1 MGRTGHDHKAVMEAE
16 VMEAAAAARQL
27 VELRGDDAAND
38 IGEERKEE
46 EMDGHR
52 PSTPPAVGSAPSGRR
67 RDHFQD
73 DNDDDD
79 KEEDAELGR
88 RRRRKR
94 YLSIRT
100 IYRRTRPILMEP
112 IPSSKRKR

>member
-1 MGRTGHDHKAVMEAE
+1 MGRNHDYKAVMEAE

-27 VELRGDDAAND
+27 VELRGDDAGDD
-38 IGEERKEE
+38 IGKERKEE
-46 EMDGHR
+46 ERDGHG
-52 PSTPPAVGSAPSGRR
+52 PSTPPAIGCAPSGRR
-67 RDHFQD
+67 RDHLDD

-79 KEEDAELGR
+79 KEDDDELG

-100 IYRRTRPILMEP
+100 IYRRAKPILMEQ
-112 IPSSKRKR
+112 IVSRKRKR